1 MARHDTPSEGRGA
14 SEDLVERVTDA
25 GARAADAVG
34 RAAAHAEETR
44 EELLAQ
50 GAELSANVQKVG
62 KNFSR
67 AIDKSI
73 AEQPM
78 TTLGLAVA
86 AGFVLGA
93 LWKA

>member
-14 SEDLVERVTDA
+14 SDDLAERITDV
-25 GARAADAVG
+25 GMRAADAVG
-34 RAAAHAEETR
+34 RAAAQAEETR
-44 EELLAQ
+44 EEILAQ

-62 KNFSR
+62 ANFSK
-67 AIDKSI
+67 ALDKSV
-73 AEQPM
+73 AESPM

>member
-1 MARHDTPSEGRGA
+1 MARHDIPEGRGA
-14 SEDLVERVTDA
+14 SDDLVERVTDA
-25 GARAADAVG
+25 GTRAADAVG
-34 RAAAHAEETR
+34 RVAAHAEQTR

-62 KNFSR
+62 KNFSK
-67 AIDKSI
+67 ALDKSVSD
-73 AEQPM
+73 QPM

>member
-1 MARHDTPSEGRGA
+1 MARQETTEGR
-14 SEDLVERVTDA
+14 SDDMVERVTDA
-25 GARAADAVG
+25 GTRAADAVG
-34 RAAAHAEETR
+34 RAAAHAEQTR
-44 EELLAQ
+44 DELFAQ

-62 KNFSR
+62 KNFSK
-67 AIDKSI
+67 ALDKSVSD
-73 AEQPM
+73 QPM